1 MCHENRY
8 LKGVRLG
15 TVGLCTEYSTGLW
28 ISIKLFHWIQIC
40 TTTPS
45 FLVQVNGEL
54 AGYLQRKRE
63 LRQGCSL
70 YPYLFVICMNALSS
84 RMDKAVMDKCF
95 GYHPLCKR
103 FSLTHL
109 CFADNLLVFVKGSKR
124 SIEGVISVFDGVC
137 KGIRFE
143 Y

>member
-1 MCHENRY
+1 MKIDISKAFDSVQWDFVLNTLLVHGFP
-8 LKGVRLG
+8 LKFV
-15 TVGLCTEYSTGLW
+15 
-28 ISIKLFHWIQIC
+28 HWIQIC

-54 AGYLQRKRE
+54 AGYFQRKRR

-70 YPYLFVICMNALSS
+70 YPYLFVICMNVLSS